1 MQELAC
7 LQRSPTYG
15 LALLDLALVA
25 RVTFLSL
32 SQSTRGHMLGSSS
45 AWHRQ
50 LRSLPGTLLHL
61 DSPASRLPGRESGCD
76 RLPRIE
82 KVSATPPHFCLDST
96 TQRENHMLGFNRSL
110 DPQHRFRPK
119 TLSLSNARDGPILLS
134 NSFLSC
140 FPAMTS
146 DFGSRRASY

>member
-7 LQRSPTYG
+7 LQRILTYV
-15 LALLDLALVA
+15 LSLLDLALA
-25 RVTFLSL
+25 RFTFLSL

-110 DPQHRFRPK
+110 D
-119 TLSLSNARDGPILLS
+119 SSA
-134 NSFLSC
+134 
-140 FPAMTS
+140 
-146 DFGSRRASY
+146 

>member
-15 LALLDLALVA
+15 LALLDLALA

-50 LRSLPGTLLHL
+50 LRSLPATLLHL

-82 KVSATPPHFCLDST
+82 KVSATPPHLLPRFDHSARKPHARIQQDLWILSIDSVPK
-96 TQRENHMLGFNRSL
+96 RYRSQTHET
-110 DPQHRFRPK
+110 DNPPEKHG
-119 TLSLSNARDGPILLS
+119 A
-134 NSFLSC
+134 
-140 FPAMTS
+140 
-146 DFGSRRASY
+146 